1 MVRFTVRVKVA
12 EPTVKNLSRIC
23 LELCSFRQGLASRA
37 RVHVLL
43 QQRVR
48 SRVLRPQSKQLVNC
62 LLWNQLSPTDLGLEC
77 APRFSGPCRFFEQSL
92 ILATHHY
99 CGGELLRHNFSPSLL
114 RRAFLLGFLHFSCRT
129 GKSRVQRILS
139 PDNLFMGTSPSTQKR
154 TFRVSRLYFLH
165 RCPREAG
172 GAGIAPVTT
181 PAPGQKNPHFTA
193 VCITANRRSPPFFVT
208 VKGMGEEVNRF
219 RISLCCHTDC
229 KGKTIIYE
237 NNLRQIGGCG
247 LYLPNRHKAGRSQEN
262 IFL

>member
-1 MVRFTVRVKVA
+1 MRFTVRVKVA
-12 EPTVKNLSRIC
+12 EPTVKNLSRVC
-23 LELCSFRQGLASRA
+23 LELCSFRQGLASPA

-48 SRVLRPQSKQLVNC
+48 SRVPRLQSKQLVDC
-62 LLWNQLSPTDLGLEC
+62 LLPNQLSPTDLVPEF

-99 CGGELLRHNFSPSLL
+99 CGGELLRHDFSPSLL

-139 PDNLFMGTSPSTQKR
+139 PDSLFMGTSPSTQKR
-154 TFRVSRLYFLH
+154 TFRVSHLYFLH

-172 GAGIAPVTT
+172 GAGIAPVAT

-193 VCITANRRSPPFFVT
+193 VCITANRRSPP
-208 VKGMGEEVNRF
+208 
-219 RISLCCHTDC
+219 SL
-229 KGKTIIYE
+229 
-237 NNLRQIGGCG
+237 LR
-247 LYLPNRHKAGRSQEN
+247 LKEWERK
-262 IFL
+262 